1 MNAGVPQKPILASTL
16 FLPYILNDPFND
28 VICNIAISA
37 NGITLC
43 CKFDLAYDLWQ
54 QPHLASKLE
63 SDLGDTT
70 ARLRMWIIDS
80 NAG

>member
-28 VICNIAISA
+28 VICNIAINA

-43 CKFDLAYDLWQ
+43 CKFDLAYDLW
-54 QPHLASKLE
+54 
-63 SDLGDTT
+63 
-70 ARLRMWIIDS
+70 
-80 NAG
+80 